1 MGVGAL
7 VIAFDIYAKI
17 LYMFLVSLGD
27 RLGGYPSSPFWPLDP
42 WSGFRLTAILQKCTF
57 EVSEY
62 QFPLGSMMLVFIGT
76 KRRKFRNAIET
87 MVAGNSDVKDH
98 QHSS

>member
-1 MGVGAL
+1 MGAL
-7 VIAFDIYAKI
+7 VVVFDIYAKI
-17 LYMFLVSLGD
+17 LYSFLVSPGD
-27 RLGGYPSSPFWPLDP
+27 RLGGHPSIPFWSLGPR
-42 WSGFRLTAILQKCTF
+42 SGFRLIAIWQKYIF
-57 EVSEY
+57 EVGDDE
-62 QFPLGSMMLVFIGT
+62 FPMGSMMLVFHGA